1 MTDYDLVIIGGG
13 IHGVGC
19 AQAAAARGYK
29 TLLIEKS
36 QLAAGTS
43 GRSSKLIHG
52 GLRYLESGQ
61 YRLVRESLRE
71 RGLLL
76 KLAPDLV
83 RIAPFHIPV
92 YRETRRRPWQLR
104 IGLAMYA
111 ALAGLTRH
119 ARFGMVARSKWETL
133 DGLRTDGLQ
142 AVFRYFDAQTD
153 DAALTRAIWRSAA
166 ELGAELMQPAEFTG
180 AERRHDGYTVRMRTP
195 AGDRECHARALVNA
209 AGPWVH
215 LAMAR
220 IAPTPTAPQV
230 ALVQGT
236 HIVLDTP
243 LRAGNYYTEAR
254 DGRAIFCMPWQG
266 RALVGTTETAYEGDP
281 DKAVPLPAEI
291 EYLQQTWRHYFP
303 ARAPAVVESF
313 TGLRVLPQGT
323 GDAFHRSRSP
333 RILQT
338 PDHPALVSIYG
349 GKLTGYRATAER
361 TLAMLGTCLPAP
373 RAASDTARIPLV
385 AE

>member
-36 QLAAGTS
+36 ALAAGTS

-71 RGLLL
+71 RELLL

-104 IGLAMYA
+104 AGLAMYA
-111 ALAGLTRH
+111 ALTGLSRN
-119 ARFGMVARSKWETL
+119 ARFGTVPRSEWSTL

-142 AVFRYFDAQTD
+142 TVFRYFDGQTD

-166 ELGAELMQPAEFTG
+166 NMGAELMHPAEFIA
-180 AERRHDGYTVRMRTP
+180 AEQRRDGYAVRTL
-195 AGDRECHARALVNA
+195 AGGREVECHAHALINA

-220 IAPTPTAPQV
+220 ISPVPTAPQV

-243 LRAGNYYTEAR
+243 LRAGNYYTEAH

-281 DKAVPLPAEI
+281 DKAVPLSAEI
-291 EYLQQTWRHYFP
+291 EYLRQTWRHYFP
-303 ARAPAVVESF
+303 AREPAVVDSF

-361 TLAMLGTCLPAP
+361 TLAMLGGCLPAP
-373 RAASDTARIPLV
+373 RAAHDTARIPLV